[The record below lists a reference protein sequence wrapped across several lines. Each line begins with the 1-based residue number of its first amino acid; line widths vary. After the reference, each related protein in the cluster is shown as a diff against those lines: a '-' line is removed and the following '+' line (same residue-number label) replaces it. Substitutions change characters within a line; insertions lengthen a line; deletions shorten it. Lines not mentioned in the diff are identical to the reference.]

1 MATLIRQWWNLETAL
16 ESETRNQDF
25 ELPGSFLLVQVREV
39 LQHWLNK
46 HSDISRMGTKNT
58 TWRKNLQFKM
68 AAFLNLQLTSMFAS
82 LMTWLG
88 FYPTPCA
95 LARNRT
101 QVSSFTL
108 LRETLIQDALPT
120 ELSRPRHDG

>member
-1 MATLIRQWWNLETAL
+1 MATLIRQWWNLKTAL

-82 LMTWLG
+82 LMVWLG

-95 LARNRT
+95 TTGNRT
-101 QVSSFTL
+101 QVSLFTL
-108 LRETLIQDALPT
+108 LRGTLIQDSLQT